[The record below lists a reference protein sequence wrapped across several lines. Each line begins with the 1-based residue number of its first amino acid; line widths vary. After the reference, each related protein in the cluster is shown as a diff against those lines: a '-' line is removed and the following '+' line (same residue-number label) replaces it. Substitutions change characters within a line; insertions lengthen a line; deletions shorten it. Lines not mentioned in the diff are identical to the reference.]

1 MDQSGTPGRTS
12 LTVIDAAVR
21 AGHSRREAE
30 SRYRTATA
38 TATAFDAQVFG
49 QPGQRRG
56 LKGGA
61 PVLAAARGAYLAA
74 EFTGAADRRPTPGL
88 VKVRQV

>member
-38 TATAFDAQVFG
+38 FDAQVFG

-61 PVLAAARGAYLAA
+61 PVLAAAHGAYLAA
-74 EFTGAADRRPTPGL
+74 EFTGEADRRPTPGL